1 MKQEHWQNVEETK
14 LTSLQRVMLHNEWLK
29 KQQEDVRK
37 KILEKKIKEEEHIPG
52 GFDDWFSLKRI
63 YLLIMESKK
72 KNLSTI
78 EEVTLIKIE
87 RKYNTGAK
95 QTYYYNIKVSDIEEL
110 LLIETTEPLSS
121 NIVGSSLKYK
131 FNKDKT
137 ELIDFDII

>member
-1 MKQEHWQNVEETK
+1 
-14 LTSLQRVMLHNEWLK
+14 
-29 KQQEDVRK
+29 
-37 KILEKKIKEEEHIPG
+37 
-52 GFDDWFSLKRI
+52 
-63 YLLIMESKK
+63 MESKK